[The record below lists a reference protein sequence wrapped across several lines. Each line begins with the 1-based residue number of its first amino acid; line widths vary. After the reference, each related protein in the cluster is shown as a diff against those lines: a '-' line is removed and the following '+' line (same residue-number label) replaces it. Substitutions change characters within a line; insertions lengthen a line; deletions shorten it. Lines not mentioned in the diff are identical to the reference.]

1 MFITDRA
8 LTKLKSLQEGDKGL
22 RVSVVGGGCSGLS
35 YKMSWIDEPS
45 EGDKVTTVN
54 GLTIVVDPK
63 SFLFIKG
70 IELDYTD
77 GLDGQGFVWNNPNA
91 KRSCGCGS
99 SFSV

>member
-35 YKMSWIDEPS
+35 YKMAWVDEPL
-45 EGDKVTTVN
+45 EGDKITTVD

>member
-1 MFITDRA
+1 MILTDRA
-8 LTKLKSLQEGDKGL
+8 LTKLKTLQEGDKGL

-35 YKMSWIDEPS
+35 YKLSWEDAPS
-45 EGDKVTTVN
+45 ENDKVTTVD
-54 GLTIVVDPK
+54 GLVIVVDPK
-63 SFLFIKG
+63 SFLFIQG

-77 GLDGQGFVWNNPNA
+77 GLDGQGFTFNNPNA